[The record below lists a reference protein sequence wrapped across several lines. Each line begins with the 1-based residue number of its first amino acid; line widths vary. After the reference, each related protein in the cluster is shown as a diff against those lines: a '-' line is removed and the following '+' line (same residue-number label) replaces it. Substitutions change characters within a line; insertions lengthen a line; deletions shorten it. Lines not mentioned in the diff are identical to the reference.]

1 MNADEIMAG
10 IRSLEPQEFEKF
22 LALIKGYVS
31 QINAGSDRLSLKE
44 TSQAVPERSG
54 ENDGALARLADIER
68 RERDAQSNM
77 E

>member
-22 LALIKGYVS
+22 LALIKDYVS
-31 QINAGSDRLSLKE
+31 QINAGSDRFSLKQ
-44 TSQAVPERSG
+44 THKSA
-54 ENDGALARLADIER
+54 ENDGALARLAEIER
-68 RERDAQSNM
+68 REREAQSNM